1 MNTLVLI
8 TQILLFALAFVMFG
22 LGLSLSLSDFKKAL
36 NDPVGI
42 AIALILQ
49 IVVVPAM
56 CYGLVVIA
64 GLSPSYAIGL
74 LLIAAAPSGPSSNLF
89 TYLYKG
95 DLATNVSI
103 TTLNTA
109 LSLITMPLIAT
120 WAVSSFALTGKVVV
134 LPPVKV
140 IEVIALVLVPIL
152 LGMFVATKARDFAD
166 FMATPIKVLSVIF
179 LTLVIGG
186 AISQVYKDMARVI
199 TVLGPIVLVFNV
211 LNLCIGYGIS
221 RAAGMEKPA
230 STAVGFSIGV
240 RNGTLALLIAFGVFR
255 DLEMALPIAIYSALM
270 YLTAALFGFVL
281 THSSVKTKQ

>member
-1 MNTLVLI
+1 MNTLLLI

-22 LGLSLSLSDFKKAL
+22 LGLSLSLKDFKKAL

-56 CYGLVVIA
+56 CYGLVVAA
-64 GLSPSYAIGL
+64 GLSPSYAVGL

-103 TTLNTA
+103 TTLNTT

-134 LPPVKV
+134 LPPIKV

-152 LGMFVATKARDFAD
+152 LGMFVATKAPDFAD
-166 FMATPIKVLSVIF
+166 FMATPMKVLSVIF
-179 LTLVIGG
+179 LSLVIMG
-186 AISQVYKDMARVI
+186 AIGQVYKDMARVI
-199 TVLGPIVLVFNV
+199 TVLGPIVVIFN
-211 LNLCIGYGIS
+211 LLSLCIGYFIS

-230 STAVGFSIGV
+230 STAVGFSMGI
-240 RNGTLALLIAFGVFR
+240 RNGTLALLLAFGVFR
-255 DLEMALPIAIYSALM
+255 DLEMALPIAIYSAFM
-270 YLTAALFGFVL
+270 YIGAAIFGFAL
-281 THSSVKTKQ
+281 NRSFVKIKR